1 MSIGW
6 IEISLLAVAA
16 GVGAVSA
23 MGLLG
28 RERRLGLGTA
38 ALLLLTAIMIGHE
51 SALRAALDSQT
62 ADVLVLIVARSI
74 GTVWW
79 VVAAWLLVN
88 IFETTLRRTIF
99 PSAGRPR
106 ARKLFSDLF
115 AGLVYLLALFGIVT
129 FVFDEPLT
137 GLVATSGVL
146 AIVLGLALQSTLS
159 DVFSGLALNIEL
171 PFRAG
176 DWITVAGESEGQ
188 VIEINWRATRIQTRA
203 GDLMII
209 PNSLMTKVR
218 VTNHYPPSRG
228 HVSTIRLELDGSIDP
243 RTIIHALEL
252 AVGQSGQLSAVSR
265 PRAVARRYGDA
276 GIIYEL
282 YFTIE
287 DFARA
292 VQIESEVLE
301 ALWVGLGKAGIRS
314 AQPLRDP
321 TLPASRNVPSARAD

>member
-1 MSIGW
+1 MSVGW
-6 IEISLLAVAA
+6 IEIILLAVAA
-16 GVGAVSA
+16 GVAAVSA
-23 MGLLG
+23 MGLL
-28 RERRLGLGTA
+28 RQERRLGLGAA

-51 SALRAALDSQT
+51 TALRGALDHQT
-62 ADVLVLIVARSI
+62 ADVLVLVVARSL
-74 GTVWW
+74 GTIWW
-79 VVAAWLLVN
+79 AVAAWLLVN
-88 IFETTLRRTIF
+88 IFETTLQRTIF
-99 PSAGRPR
+99 PSAGQPR

-115 AGLVYLLALFGIVT
+115 AGLIYLLALFGIVT
-129 FVFDEPLT
+129 FVFGEPLT
-137 GLVATSGVL
+137 GLVATSGIL

-176 DWITVAGESEGQ
+176 DWISVGGEPDGQ
-188 VIEINWRATRIQTRA
+188 VIEINWRATRIQTRS
-203 GDLMII
+203 GDLMVI

-228 HVSTIRLELDGSIDP
+228 HVSTIRLELDGGIDP
-243 RTIIHALEL
+243 RTVIRALETAAGL
-252 AVGQSGQLSAVSR
+252 SGQVSGVSL

-292 VQIESEVLE
+292 VQIESKVLE
-301 ALWVGLGKAGIRS
+301 AIWTCLGSAGIRS
-314 AQPLRDP
+314 AQPLRDL
-321 TLPASRNVPSARAD
+321 TISSERIVP